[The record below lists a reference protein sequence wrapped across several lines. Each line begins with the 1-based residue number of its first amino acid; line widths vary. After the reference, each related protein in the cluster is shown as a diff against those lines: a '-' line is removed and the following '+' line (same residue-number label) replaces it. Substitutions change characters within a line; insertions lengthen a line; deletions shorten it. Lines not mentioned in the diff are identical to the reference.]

1 MAYKDAF
8 LTNNQRVVFDTGS
21 ERIDL
26 TTRVNAGGWQ
36 MVTDATPIE
45 YQAITAEAQRRL
57 GVPSDLQISISGG
70 YYGPEILDVR
80 AVKDAKESFAIAF
93 QYDHATDGLDNFKP
107 TGTSNTYFLAGNVVT
122 SNIGI
127 DGSGPIMAMSAV
139 SLQQRSPMVFGTE
152 YKEANFPTA
161 GSSATDFIE
170 SSNKIRINFDHLY
183 EYPVL
188 IYDFRGIDF
197 VDRSS
202 ETPADD
208 NVLALFLQQPNN
220 EANNGWIRIEVP
232 RNTAD
237 SAGMID
243 LSTIKL
249 TDSNVTAGRDG
260 TGTAPTAIPEPGE
273 DSGTDNNWDLEV
285 VVRYITEN
293 SDNVPTGKFGYGYG
307 FKQET
312 D

>member
-21 ERIDL
+21 KRIDL

-45 YQAITAEAQRRL
+45 YQAITAEAQRRV

-80 AVKDAKESFAIAF
+80 AVKDAKESFAIAL
-93 QYDHATDGLDNFKP
+93 QYDHATDGLDSFTP
-107 TGTSNTYFLAGNVVT
+107 TGSSNTYFLAGNVVT

-139 SLQQRSPMVFGTE
+139 SLQQRSPMVFGRH
-152 YKEANFPTA
+152 YREAAFAA
-161 GSSATDFIE
+161 GGNSDTDFVE
-170 SSNKIRINFDHLY
+170 SRNKIRINFDDLY

-197 VDRSS
+197 VDRSG

-208 NVLALFLQQPNN
+208 NVVALLLQQPNN

-249 TDSNVTAGRDG
+249 TDSNVTAGKDG

-285 VVRYITEN
+285 IVRYVTED
-293 SDNVPTGKFGYGYG
+293 SDMFPIGKFGFGYG